1 MRARALAA
9 REAGPVAAKA
19 AAPARTGTVARA
31 VVPSGSAG
39 RPLDR
44 AARALLEPRFGH
56 DFGQVRVH
64 TDAAADLAARE
75 LGARAFTSGRDI
87 VFARDQYAPHT
98 PAGRRLLAHELT
110 HVVQQRSAPRPSPD
124 WLPVSRPADPT
135 SAPRTPPLRRS

>member
-19 AAPARTGTVARA
+19 AAPTWTGTVARA

-44 AARALLEPRFGH
+44 AARALLERRFGH

-64 TDAAADLAARE
+64 TDAAADWPRGSWAR
-75 LGARAFTSGRDI
+75 G
-87 VFARDQYAPHT
+87 
-98 PAGRRLLAHELT
+98 
-110 HVVQQRSAPRPSPD
+110 PSP
-124 WLPVSRPADPT
+124 LGGT
-135 SAPRTPPLRRS
+135 SCSPGTSTRRTPRRGGGCWRTS